1 MRHLTS
7 LPTLDLRVLTEEP
20 TQRIPVLSPVV
31 EERVTKPKRRV
42 DIETVLTVMLIW
54 VTFAALA
61 FVGGLAVLVWS
72 WIF

>member
-20 TQRIPVLSPVV
+20 TQRIPVLSSVV

-54 VTFAALA
+54 VTLAALA